1 MLGGRHAAVD
11 PWVLHVRAQ
20 EIVEFSRKLCLSGVL
35 MIAEAGSTTQIL
47 LGVLLSFMFTTVYIV
62 VRPYADTNTNT
73 FRMLVDAA
81 LFFTLQCILG
91 IHSGFVGDCEWLSV
105 EKVGLILIFLNV
117 VMVALSCGLEAIAR
131 AFKIV
136 RETQLVGI
144 MYRPGDTVEMRSTAD
159 GPSAATSKVYHGV
172 FKSHAKAESRPC
184 VVKVRSLSLA
194 VLNVEEAIMMECRH
208 PNVVKMFQAMDD
220 GYSHFLAMMPCECSI
235 QMAVENGSLFSA
247 AGQVAMDRVLNISK
261 AVIAGVNGLHEADF
275 VHCNIHPSNVLLSLD
290 GVPMLS
296 GFSTATTLN
305 IDAFATTVN
314 TQHTFEGYRAPE
326 VIAGRDTSIIV
337 ELKIPQ
343 AIDTYSL
350 GCTLFYICSNG
361 EHAFPTDM
369 GIDQQAA
376 AANRIGNAQLAAEA
390 QSVLSGMLDP
400 NPYARPAL
408 GQVLAHPWFWTAERK
423 VQYLGEVGNMLPV
436 REHKSKN
443 AFIADL
449 EAAADEQLGE
459 YNELEPDQGGS
470 WARLLNPR
478 YPLGNDGWGKQ
489 QRRPEDEERM
499 YHVYG
504 IPKPSKRQ
512 KQEREGLIA
521 ACKPLGTHEAKH
533 IRMVGLLK
541 VIRNFDA
548 HGAQHI
554 QAGRFESEAALHNY
568 LIEPFPWLLMAVY
581 CCDAKHQLTI
591 TATDQTME
599 SERTLG
605 LGPNE
610 TMANP
615 MAATGGG
622 DDLHF
627 SSGSIMSGMTIGGGD
642 TDDASSVASSQ
653 TTSTSGGSFAF

>member
-1 MLGGRHAAVD
+1 
-11 PWVLHVRAQ
+11 
-20 EIVEFSRKLCLSGVL
+20 
-35 MIAEAGSTTQIL
+35 
-47 LGVLLSFMFTTVYIV
+47 
-62 VRPYADTNTNT
+62 
-73 FRMLVDAA
+73 
-81 LFFTLQCILG
+81 
-91 IHSGFVGDCEWLSV
+91 
-105 EKVGLILIFLNV
+105 
-117 VMVALSCGLEAIAR
+117 
-131 AFKIV
+131 
-136 RETQLVGI
+136 
-144 MYRPGDTVEMRSTAD
+144 
-159 GPSAATSKVYHGV
+159 
-172 FKSHAKAESRPC
+172 
-184 VVKVRSLSLA
+184 
-194 VLNVEEAIMMECRH
+194 
-208 PNVVKMFQAMDD
+208 
-220 GYSHFLAMMPCECSI
+220 
-235 QMAVENGSLFSA
+235 
-247 AGQVAMDRVLNISK
+247 
-261 AVIAGVNGLHEADF
+261 
-275 VHCNIHPSNVLLSLD
+275 
-290 GVPMLS
+290 
-296 GFSTATTLN
+296 
-305 IDAFATTVN
+305 
-314 TQHTFEGYRAPE
+314 
-326 VIAGRDTSIIV
+326 
-337 ELKIPQ
+337 
-343 AIDTYSL
+343 
-350 GCTLFYICSNG
+350 
-361 EHAFPTDM
+361 
-369 GIDQQAA
+369 
-376 AANRIGNAQLAAEA
+376 
-390 QSVLSGMLDP
+390 
-400 NPYARPAL
+400 
-408 GQVLAHPWFWTAERK
+408 
-423 VQYLGEVGNMLPV
+423 MLPV

-504 IPKPSKRQ
+504 LPKPSKRQ

-541 VIRNFDA
+541 MIRNFDA